1 MYVFNYYISPS
12 ARLIRIRAHLLV
24 LRPRPLRSTPPT
36 PPLPP
41 LRHAAPRAAGGTESG
56 YAYGGG
62 GGAREGGGGDALG

>member
-24 LRPRPLRSTPPT
+24 LRHRPLRSTPPT

-41 LRHAAPRAAGGTESG
+41 LRHAAPRAARPR
-56 YAYGGG
+56 
-62 GGAREGGGGDALG
+62 GASPPPPP